1 MRSDSSVKWR
11 EFSRRYTIELARCEA
26 DIAMLRERA
35 QAGTL
40 TLLYAVRDTAHNNAV
55 VLKHVLEGTTS
66 KDGSR
71 QSQA

>member
-40 TLLYAVRDTAHNNAV
+40 TYAARDTAHNNAV